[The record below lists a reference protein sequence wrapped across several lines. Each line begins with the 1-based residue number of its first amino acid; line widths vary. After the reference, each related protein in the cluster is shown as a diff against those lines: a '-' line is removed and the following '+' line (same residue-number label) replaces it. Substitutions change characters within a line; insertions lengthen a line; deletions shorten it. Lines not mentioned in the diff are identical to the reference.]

1 MSRATENREEI
12 LKIHGA
18 IDLINQRIDTIENNH
33 LAHMQK
39 DIDRI
44 QYILTAVGLGVAE
57 KVDFEGFQKNIRHS
71 VHDHLINHNHK

>member
-12 LKIHGA
+12 LKIHGS

-44 QYILTAVGLGVAE
+44 QYILTAVGLGVAAQ
-57 KVDFEGFQKNIRHS
+57 VLVLVTSIFA
-71 VHDHLINHNHK
+71 

>member
-33 LAHMQK
+33 LKHMQK

-44 QYILTAVGLGVAE
+44 QYVLVAVGLGVAAQ
-57 KVDFEGFQKNIRHS
+57 VLVLVTN
-71 VHDHLINHNHK
+71 LLT

>member
-1 MSRATENREEI
+1 MSRMTENREEI

-33 LAHMQK
+33 LKHMQK

-44 QYILTAVGLGVAE
+44 QYVLVAVGLGVAAQ
-57 KVDFEGFQKNIRHS
+57 VLVLVTSIFA
-71 VHDHLINHNHK
+71 

>member
-1 MSRATENREEI
+1 MSRATETREEI

-44 QYILTAVGLGVAE
+44 QYILTAVGLGVAAQ
-57 KVDFEGFQKNIRHS
+57 VLFLVTSIFA
-71 VHDHLINHNHK
+71 

>member
-1 MSRATENREEI
+1 MSRNTENREEI

-33 LAHMQK
+33 LVHMQK

-44 QYILTAVGLGVAE
+44 QYILAAVGLGVAAQ
-57 KVDFEGFQKNIRHS
+57 VLVLVTN
-71 VHDHLINHNHK
+71 LLA

>member
-18 IDLINQRIDTIENNH
+18 IDLINHRIDTIENNH
-33 LAHMQK
+33 LKHMQK

-44 QYILTAVGLGVAE
+44 QYVLAAVGLGVAAQ
-57 KVDFEGFQKNIRHS
+57 VLVLVTN
-71 VHDHLINHNHK
+71 LLT

>member
-1 MSRATENREEI
+1 MSRHTENKEEI

-44 QYILTAVGLGVAE
+44 QYILTAVGLGVAAQ
-57 KVDFEGFQKNIRHS
+57 VLFLVTSIFA
-71 VHDHLINHNHK
+71 

>member
-1 MSRATENREEI
+1 MSRATENKEEI

-33 LAHMQK
+33 LKHMQK

-44 QYILTAVGLGVAE
+44 QYVLVAVGLGVAAQ
-57 KVDFEGFQKNIRHS
+57 VLVLVTN
-71 VHDHLINHNHK
+71 LLT

>member
-33 LAHMQK
+33 LTHMQK
-39 DIDRI
+39 DMPTQRTGSTCR
-44 QYILTAVGLGVAE
+44 QRPGTSAGSRWNQGC
-57 KVDFEGFQKNIRHS
+57 RR
-71 VHDHLINHNHK
+71 

>member
-44 QYILTAVGLGVAE
+44 QYILTAVGLVL
-57 KVDFEGFQKNIRHS
+57 Q
-71 VHDHLINHNHK
+71 HKYYI

>member
-18 IDLINQRIDTIENNH
+18 IDLINQRIDTIEKNH

-44 QYILTAVGLGVAE
+44 QYILTAVGLGVAAQ
-57 KVDFEGFQKNIRHS
+57 VLFLVTSIFA
-71 VHDHLINHNHK
+71 

>member
-1 MSRATENREEI
+1 MSRHTENREEI
-12 LKIHGA
+12 LKIHGS

-44 QYILTAVGLGVAE
+44 QYILTAVGLGVAAQ
-57 KVDFEGFQKNIRHS
+57 VLVLVTN
-71 VHDHLINHNHK
+71 LIG

>member
-44 QYILTAVGLGVAE
+44 QYILNAVGLGVAAQ
-57 KVDFEGFQKNIRHS
+57 VLVLVTNLLGGQK
-71 VHDHLINHNHK
+71 

>member
-44 QYILTAVGLGVAE
+44 QYILTVVGLGVAAQ
-57 KVDFEGFQKNIRHS
+57 VLVLVTNLLG
-71 VHDHLINHNHK
+71 

>member
-44 QYILTAVGLGVAE
+44 QYILTAVGLCAAAQVLFLVTSIFA
-57 KVDFEGFQKNIRHS
+57 
-71 VHDHLINHNHK
+71 

>member
-1 MSRATENREEI
+1 MSRATENRDEI
-12 LKIHGA
+12 LKIPGA

-44 QYILTAVGLGVAE
+44 QYILTAVGLGVAAQ
-57 KVDFEGFQKNIRHS
+57 VLFLVTSIFA
-71 VHDHLINHNHK
+71 

>member
-33 LAHMQK
+33 LKHMQK

-44 QYILTAVGLGVAE
+44 QYVLAAVGLGVAAQ
-57 KVDFEGFQKNIRHS
+57 VLVLVTN
-71 VHDHLINHNHK
+71 LLT

>member
-18 IDLINQRIDTIENNH
+18 IDFINQRIDTIENNH

-44 QYILTAVGLGVAE
+44 QYILTAVGLGVAAQ
-57 KVDFEGFQKNIRHS
+57 VLVLVTNLLG
-71 VHDHLINHNHK
+71 

>member
-1 MSRATENREEI
+1 MSRNTENREEI

-33 LAHMQK
+33 QSHMQK

-44 QYILTAVGLGVAE
+44 QYVLAAVGLGVAAQ
-57 KVDFEGFQKNIRHS
+57 VLVLVTN
-71 VHDHLINHNHK
+71 LLT